1 SLIIMPI
8 LFLLE
13 ISPTALEFFLGDW
26 VPYENGLVH
35 VFNNKDLFGKI
46 TVSGDLYGFEMI
58 EHLLFRLIWGAVSDL
73 SLTRRVPEN
82 EHVFDAY
89 VSGGRFYS
97 GKQPLLRLS
106 CKDHFSIEYEAGFD
120 TEELLYGGDDDGA
133 PEVVERNPE
142 NCTVRMTVIPTDSM
156 GRPLSEEKG

>member
-1 SLIIMPI
+1 DVLSSKKVEIRMVVKMEKNQGADPDQTFHSILTSFPVMPAGGKVEDMRSKVVILNKIETEEEKAFVQEVILNHYSNKEMSLIIMPI

-58 EHLLFRLIWGAVSDL
+58 EHLLFRL
-73 SLTRRVPEN
+73 
-82 EHVFDAY
+82 
-89 VSGGRFYS
+89 
-97 GKQPLLRLS
+97 
-106 CKDHFSIEYEAGFD
+106 
-120 TEELLYGGDDDGA
+120 
-133 PEVVERNPE
+133 
-142 NCTVRMTVIPTDSM
+142 
-156 GRPLSEEKG
+156 